1 MHEIYYYM
9 KEGNSIASV
18 RVYGLER
25 VFRQFLD
32 MEPTSMLIRGLP
44 GTGKTTLAL
53 ELINMMHEKY
63 NCFYISTRVSFAKL
77 QRYYPW
83 IIGLINDNSL
93 QSYSDANNAAIDLRL
108 GSASGTMELVLDII
122 TNKKKALI
130 VLDSW
135 DSLVNYAKKEERIK
149 MEKTMVT
156 VADTHDALLI
166 FVSEEPELNTTSYF
180 VDGIVTLSMEQYHS
194 TRIRKMSIDKM
205 RGVAVNNYTY
215 LYTLL
220 NARFTILPT
229 LCDYRNFTDIDINRG
244 YSGSYAGIDNAYT
257 DFREEEM
264 SNSNRKGQDA
274 YTMIPTW
281 SIDLDNLL
289 GGGFK
294 NGSSILLEVDPL
306 IDESILLSMLTK
318 MILRNNINDYNK
330 CIIVSDTS
338 ERPLGRVV
346 RYVKNGYYN
355 YVDRINNND
364 NNNYDNIN
372 NNSNN
377 NIMLLTDK
385 ERLFKSSINPNTLT
399 FDTDT
404 FFNRYEE
411 IMLKYKRPALMILDH
426 SIIDRYELSKV
437 ASIINVIKD
446 DGNVI
451 VIIADTTLNNSSTT
465 KSLTDMHMKL
475 LLLENVPLLH
485 ITKPSLG
492 LFGVAYSNNGPSYS
506 LIKVV

>member
-1 MHEIYYYM
+1 MHGE
-9 KEGNSIASV
+9 NSSITAV
-18 RVYGLER
+18 RTYGLER
-25 VFRQFLD
+25 VFRQFLE
-32 MEPTSMLIRGLP
+32 MEPASMLIRGLP

-63 NCFYISTRVSFAKL
+63 NCFYISTRVSFTKL

-93 QSYSDANNAAIDLRL
+93 LSYSNATNAAIDLRL
-108 GSASGTMELVLDII
+108 GSASGTMELVLDLI
-122 TNKKKALI
+122 TNNKKALI

-135 DSLVNYAKKEERIK
+135 DSLVNYAKRDERIK
-149 MEKTMVT
+149 MEKTMIT

-166 FVSEEPELNTTSYF
+166 FVSEDPEFNTVSYS
-180 VDGIVTLSMEQYHS
+180 VDGIVTLSMEQYCN

-205 RGVAVNNYTY
+205 RGVAINNYTY

-229 LCDYRNFTDIDINRG
+229 LYYHRDSKGYINICNGNGNAHTDYKEE
-244 YSGSYAGIDNAYT
+244 GI
-257 DFREEEM
+257 
-264 SNSNRKGQDA
+264 SNSNRRGEDE
-274 YTMIPTW
+274 YTTIPTW
-281 SIDLDNLL
+281 SVDLDNLL

-306 IDESILLSMLTK
+306 IDESVLLSMLTK
-318 MILRNNINDYNK
+318 MIVRNNINDNSK

-338 ERPLGRVV
+338 ERPLGRVI
-346 RYVKNGYYN
+346 RYINEYY
-355 YVDRINNND
+355 
-364 NNNYDNIN
+364 NYDNIN
-372 NNSNN
+372 DNRSGNN
-377 NIMLLTDK
+377 NIILLTDK
-385 ERLFKSSINPNTLT
+385 EKLFKSSINANTLT
-399 FDTDT
+399 FDKDT

-411 IMLKYKRPALMILDH
+411 IMLKYKKPVLMILDH
-426 SIIDRYELSKV
+426 SMIERYELSKV
-437 ASIINVIKD
+437 AGIINAIKD

-451 VIIADTTLNNSSTT
+451 VIIADTTLNNSLTT
-465 KSLTDMHMKL
+465 KSLTDTHMRL

-492 LFGVAYSNNGPSYS
+492 LFGVAYSNNGLSHS

>member
-1 MHEIYYYM
+1 MQGE
-9 KEGNSIASV
+9 NSSITTV
-18 RVYGLER
+18 RIYGLER

-32 MEPTSMLIRGLP
+32 MEPASILIRGLP

-63 NCFYISTRVSFAKL
+63 NCFYISTRVSFTKL

-93 QSYSDANNAAIDLRL
+93 LSYSNASNAAIDLRL
-108 GSASGTMELVLDII
+108 GSASGTMELVLDLI
-122 TNKKKALI
+122 TNNKKALI

-135 DSLVNYAKKEERIK
+135 DSLVNYAKREERIK

-166 FVSEEPELNTTSYF
+166 FVSEEPEFNTVSYS
-180 VDGIVTLSMEQYHS
+180 VDGIVTLSMEQYCN

-229 LCDYRNFTDIDINRG
+229 LCDYISLIDKG
-244 YSGSYAGIDNAYT
+244 KDEYHSSSYYGNGNAIVDYKE
-257 DFREEEM
+257 DM
-264 SNSNRKGQDA
+264 SNNSNRRGEDA
-274 YTMIPTW
+274 YAIIPTW

-289 GGGFK
+289 GRGFK
-294 NGSSILLEVDPL
+294 NGSSVLLEVDPL

-318 MILRNNINDYNK
+318 MIVRNSINDPSR
-330 CIIVSDTS
+330 CIIVSDTP
-338 ERPLGRVV
+338 ERPLGRLV
-346 RYVKNGYYN
+346 RYVNGYYN
-355 YVDRINNND
+355 NGDRIN
-364 NNNYDNIN
+364 DNIS
-372 NNSNN
+372 NNSSSN
-377 NIMLLTDK
+377 NIILLTDK
-385 ERLFKSSINPNTLT
+385 TRLFKSSINANILT

-426 SIIDRYELSKV
+426 SIIDRYELSKA
-437 ASIINVIKD
+437 ASIINAIKD

-451 VIIADTTLNNSSTT
+451 VIIADTTLNNLSAT
-465 KSLTDMHMKL
+465 KSLTDTHMKL

-485 ITKPSLG
+485 VTKPSLG
-492 LFGVAYSNNGPSYS
+492 LFGVAYSNNGLSYS